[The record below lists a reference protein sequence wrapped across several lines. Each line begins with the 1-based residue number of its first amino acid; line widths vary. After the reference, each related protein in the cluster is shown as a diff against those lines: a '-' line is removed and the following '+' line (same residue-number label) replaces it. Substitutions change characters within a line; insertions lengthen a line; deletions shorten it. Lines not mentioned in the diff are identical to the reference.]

1 MENNSHNIKKAEFTK
16 NPVFLCIKNAINN
29 MWKIQQDTKEQLV
42 SLLVTNYSK
51 EWIHSLL
58 SAGRTTVHNVT
69 EILLEHRVGAKI
81 PHLQKNMTR
90 SEKRTED
97 E

>member
-1 MENNSHNIKKAEFTK
+1 
-16 NPVFLCIKNAINN
+16 

-51 EWIHSLL
+51 EWIHSLI

-69 EILLEHRVGAKI
+69 DRVLEHRVGAKI
-81 PHLQKNMTR
+81 PNLQNIMTPPK
-90 SEKRTED
+90 KRTED